1 MLHQRDNLERE
12 LSHVIIT
19 HLGSLLEA
27 RVGTLGTFGWGCAA
41 ESLEPLAYTRARSSE
56 FCYPIPGTAEQDEKW
71 EG

>member
-27 RVGTLGTFGWGCAA
+27 RGATLGTFAWGCAA

-56 FCYPIPGTAEQDEKW
+56 FCYPILD
-71 EG
+71 